1 VVVLEKKTGGVVQH
15 DLPVLLIQGPEHGLV
30 ERLAARPARSGLERT
45 LRPFTWFIPS
55 GSGFLDRPRRIAG
68 PAMLLW
74 NTAHDAGGFRGTGHV
89 RPSRHGSSS
98 RVVICRASVRPLPA
112 CPSPGAARRVED
124 VPSFRGHGASPDAPP
139 DLVRLPLT
147 RHPTR
152 RAYRPT
158 TAPRAEEFNP
168 TAKLFRGRPAGE
180 QTDAAPAPDARR
192 PTPAIRGCA
201 RGRHPRRRSPRQR
214 GAPVVR
220 ATGSGWKR
228 PEGAHPVSHRFEQAC
243 PGDAPENSA
252 EPVGCLRRIRAD
264 GASPP
269 TRRRSPSGRRGVRAD
284 RGLNPRRHR
293 AQ

>member
-1 VVVLEKKTGGVVQH
+1 MNRPRPAFASWVVVARRDLQSIRASPSGV
-15 DLPVLLIQGPEHGLV
+15 PFPWCS
-30 ERLAARPARSGLERT
+30 AARGGRALLPWSRCV
-45 LRPFTWFIPS
+45 
-55 GSGFLDRPRRIAG
+55 PRR
-68 PAMLLW
+68 P
-74 NTAHDAGGFRGTGHV
+74 TGL
-89 RPSRHGSSS
+89 GSS
-98 RVVICRASVRPLPA
+98 PA
-112 CPSPGAARRVED
+112 HPS
-124 VPSFRGHGASPDAPP
+124 
-139 DLVRLPLT
+139 
-147 RHPTR
+147 PTR
-152 RAYRPT
+152 RAYRPQRLPGLRSST
-158 TAPRAEEFNP
+158 PPQNSSGAV
-168 TAKLFRGRPAGE
+168 RPARRP
-180 QTDAAPAPDARR
+180 TPAPDARR
-192 PTPAIRGCA
+192 LPSAGCA

-228 PEGAHPVSHRFEQAC
+228 PEGAHPVSHSFEQAC